1 MDQRGQAS
9 CELATGL
16 TLLLSF
22 KLDLERFAADVRD
35 GDLSQ
40 AMLAIRDITQVV
52 FEPAVDCSATL
63 PQTDDA
69 GRTSMRVSWTGRA
82 SEVRKLERVRHQR
95 LVHGQEH
102 VAA

>member
-1 MDQRGQAS
+1 MNQRGVPP

-22 KLDLERFAADVRD
+22 KLNLERFAADVRD

-40 AMLAIRDITQVV
+40 AVFAIRDITQVV

-63 PQTDDA
+63 
-69 GRTSMRVSWTGRA
+69 S
-82 SEVRKLERVRHQR
+82 
-95 LVHGQEH
+95 
-102 VAA
+102 